1 MLRMIILIAV
11 IAVWVTGCSTLT
23 AEQPPEEQQFEGQLP
38 ARNPKIAPEP
48 ITLEVWL
55 DLDFTRDNSLFEEMA
70 RDFETVY
77 PEVEVEI
84 FSFVRESIPQ
94 KVSLAVQSG
103 IPPDVVQGHVYA
115 MAGQNLAEPLAQQ
128 WLEWERENSEASDQ
142 FLPSALEEVTWKGE
156 RYGIPMDVYTLVLL
170 YNRNHFDEAN
180 LAYLEADYD
189 LAALRQA
196 ARILSQPEKNR
207 YGLGLTTDPWYVYA
221 WISGAGGDVLTGNP
235 ETGHTLTLDS
245 NINIDAISFLSSMI
259 EEGYAPQP
267 SSRPRDYEEAR
278 EKFLRGEISMYF
290 GEPQDIH
297 LIQSTDPDFPLG
309 VAQLPRTPAQDSAA
323 SVLGSS
329 GLFIPR
335 GARHEAVAFEFMKWA
350 SSDRYT
356 VPMGRRLGRFPAKT
370 WLQTSPEF
378 SENLSLI
385 PFFKQLDA
393 AHPYRLGLFPEA
405 EEAFAD
411 AVKSVFYRL
420 ATPEQALQD
429 AQRIGRTSIAEPAP

>member
-245 NINIDAISFLSSMI
+245 NINVDAISFLSSMI

>member
-1 MLRMIILIAV
+1 MIILIAV
-11 IAVWVTGCSTLT
+11 VILAVTGCSTLT
-23 AEQPPEEQQFEGQLP
+23 AEPPEDQLFEGQIP
-38 ARNPKIAPEP
+38 PRNPRIAPEP

-70 RDFETVY
+70 KDFETVY

-115 MAGQNLAEPLAQQ
+115 MAGQSLAEPLDQQ
-128 WLEWERENSEASDQ
+128 WAEWESENPEASEQ
-142 FLPSALEEVTWKGE
+142 FLPSAMEEVTWKDS
-156 RYGIPMDVYTLVLL
+156 RYGIPLDIYTLVLL
-170 YNRNHFDEAN
+170 YNRNHFDEAG
-180 LAYLEADYD
+180 LPYLEADYD
-189 LAALRQA
+189 LAALHHA
-196 ARILSQPEKNR
+196 AQVLSQPEKNR

-221 WISGAGGDVLTGNP
+221 WISGAGGDVVTGNP
-235 ETGHTLTLDS
+235 ETGHRLTLDS
-245 NINIDAISFLSSMI
+245 NINIDAISFLSSLI
-259 EEGYAPQP
+259 EEGYAPLP

-278 EKFLRGEISMYF
+278 EKFLKGEISMYF

-297 LIQSTDPDFPLG
+297 LIQSTNPDFPLG

-335 GARHEAVAFEFMKWA
+335 GARHQAVAFEFMKWA

-420 ATPEQALQD
+420 ATPDQALED
-429 AQRIGRTSIAEPAP
+429 AQRIGRSSIAEPAP